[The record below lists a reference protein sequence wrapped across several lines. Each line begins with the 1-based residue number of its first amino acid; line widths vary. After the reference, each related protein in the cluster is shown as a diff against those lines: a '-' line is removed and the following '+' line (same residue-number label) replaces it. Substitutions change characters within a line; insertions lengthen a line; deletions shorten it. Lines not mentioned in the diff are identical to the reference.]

1 MFEHSLIDLETRQQ
15 PARRRWISLPVA
27 VALHLVAFAAFGFGT
42 YWSVGTVPEPP
53 VNIAFI
59 DVMLPPPPP
68 PVKRGGGKPP
78 EPTKSQTPL
87 KPLPPQQPV
96 QPDPARVPDKP
107 PSNTVQDTTE
117 DLSAPG
123 TDPTAPAGPGDPNGD
138 PLGDPNGSKNGKPEG
153 EFPTVE
159 EETGP
164 VHLTAAMTPP
174 VATLKVQPRYTETAR
189 RANIQGVVVVEA
201 IVDEQGRVT
210 DARVLRGL
218 PMGLDRAAIEA
229 IQQWKFR
236 PAMMQGRPVK
246 VYFTLTATFT
256 LQR

>member
-1 MFEHSLIDLETRQQ
+1 MFEHSLIDLESQRQ

-27 VALHLVAFAAFGFGT
+27 VSLHLVAFAAFGFGS

-53 VNIAFI
+53 VNVAFI
-59 DVMLPPPPP
+59 DVMLPPVPPAPASSHSAPPP
-68 PVKRGGGKPP
+68 T
-78 EPTKSQTPL
+78 PTHAPTPA
-87 KPLPPQQPV
+87 PQPAPTQAPTVQQPT
-96 QPDPARVPDKP
+96 RVPDHLEPVSPSTSTMPEVPGP
-107 PSNTVQDTTE
+107 PTT
-117 DLSAPG
+117 SP
-123 TDPTAPAGPGDPNGD
+123 PTSGGPTHGSGNGD
-138 PLGDPNGSKNGKPEG
+138 GSGMDIGIGDGPSEPLR
-153 EFPTVE
+153 
-159 EETGP
+159 
-164 VHLTAAMTPP
+164 LTAAITPP
-174 VATLKVQPRYTETAR
+174 VAFLKVQPRYTETAR

-229 IQQWKFR
+229 IEQWRFK
-236 PAMMQGRPVK
+236 PALMQDRPVK